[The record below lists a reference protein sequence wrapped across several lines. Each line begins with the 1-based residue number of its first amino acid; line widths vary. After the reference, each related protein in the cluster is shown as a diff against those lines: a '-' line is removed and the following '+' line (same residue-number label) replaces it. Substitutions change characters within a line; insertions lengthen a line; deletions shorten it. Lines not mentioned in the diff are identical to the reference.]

1 MKIIFKKIYI
11 FDLKTKKAYF
21 TEFEEGLNVIT
32 SSEKNGN
39 ERGKSLLLR
48 SLYHTL
54 GADCYFS
61 KKWDQK
67 SKVYILFLE
76 VDGKGYVIFRSEKL
90 FKIFNEKI
98 ELMYKCNNRW
108 ELANTL
114 EKIFNFSIWIPNRKE
129 NKLNIA
135 PPAYSYLINFIDQ
148 DWYKGSYFKSF
159 KNLEQFENF
168 KLSVIYSHLGIY
180 NKKYFERIKEKEKI
194 EDNIKE
200 IKYEIEFRTK
210 MKKELESDLV
220 NYSCPENY
228 EELKNEILLESQT
241 YSSLI
246 SEMSKIRNKII
257 DLKNQLIQQ
266 KMIIGQITENVKST
280 EKDINNIWKTN
291 KCIECNSLLN
301 NKFKILSKKYNYID
315 NIHFMKNILDNEN
328 LDIKRDL
335 EKYRTK
341 YLNFVEQLNE
351 YDKKISKNEIEIKE
365 YFKFREINNLVNN
378 LKKDLISLPR
388 EIENLNIKLNKL
400 KEINDVKDKIKSI
413 DIAYKTLI
421 SKLKSKFKL
430 EELGDDNFDR
440 ISKNFSGSGSRV
452 PLVTLIWYF
461 TINDL
466 KQKFNPNGAM
476 FPMVLDSPNNAET
489 DEDKKKEIFKYII
502 ESSKKFDQLIFSTI
516 GFSEDDY
523 NIETNV
529 NIKVLK
535 NEKYKLLDKD

>member
-365 YFKFREINNLVNN
+365 YF
-378 LKKDLISLPR
+378 
-388 EIENLNIKLNKL
+388 
-400 KEINDVKDKIKSI
+400 
-413 DIAYKTLI
+413 
-421 SKLKSKFKL
+421 
-430 EELGDDNFDR
+430 
-440 ISKNFSGSGSRV
+440 
-452 PLVTLIWYF
+452 
-461 TINDL
+461 
-466 KQKFNPNGAM
+466 
-476 FPMVLDSPNNAET
+476 
-489 DEDKKKEIFKYII
+489 
-502 ESSKKFDQLIFSTI
+502 
-516 GFSEDDY
+516 
-523 NIETNV
+523 
-529 NIKVLK
+529 
-535 NEKYKLLDKD
+535 

>member
-388 EIENLNIKLNKL
+388 EIENLNIK
-400 KEINDVKDKIKSI
+400 
-413 DIAYKTLI
+413 
-421 SKLKSKFKL
+421 
-430 EELGDDNFDR
+430 
-440 ISKNFSGSGSRV
+440 
-452 PLVTLIWYF
+452 
-461 TINDL
+461 
-466 KQKFNPNGAM
+466 
-476 FPMVLDSPNNAET
+476 
-489 DEDKKKEIFKYII
+489 
-502 ESSKKFDQLIFSTI
+502 
-516 GFSEDDY
+516 
-523 NIETNV
+523 
-529 NIKVLK
+529 
-535 NEKYKLLDKD
+535 